1 MEQRLG
7 SVHARILVSPTYKG
21 NMTMPD
27 HAKRSNVNKVYKKS
41 MSYRKITRNL
51 LVTYPA
57 NFPRSARL
65 SQILTSVM
73 MQLYVGIGC
82 IHRANDSICVQ
93 LHQI

>member
-1 MEQRLG
+1 M
-7 SVHARILVSPTYKG
+7 IYFPTNWG
-21 NMTMPD
+21 
-27 HAKRSNVNKVYKKS
+27 AKEPQNLPNHRVDKVYKKS

-73 MQLYVGIGC
+73 MQLYVEIGC
-82 IHRANDSICVQ
+82 IHRANDSICLQ